1 MSASVAAPR
10 PSSPSQPAS
19 QQQLQ
24 LHAVDANLPTGGDT
38 KRHRSESAP
47 QEPER
52 SAELA
57 EVAAAT
63 IHAND
68 DGEQQHAGADDAATT
83 ADAPAAA
90 EDAATATNAEAAD
103 ADAADAVK
111 EAAEHADAA
120 SADDAAEEPTKADA
134 DDGDDAKAAT
144 ASADAE
150 EEPVDA
156 AGAEASEEAPSP
168 AEQPHDDDAAAAVA
182 DDDAQQAIAAGSE
195 PAVTAAADIAA
206 DDTA

>member
-111 EAAEHADAA
+111 EAAEHAD
-120 SADDAAEEPTKADA
+120 
-134 DDGDDAKAAT
+134 DGDDAKAAT

-195 PAVTAAADIAA
+195 PAVTAADVVAA

>member
-24 LHAVDANLPTGGDT
+24 LQAVDANLPAGGDT

-47 QEPER
+47 HEPER

-57 EVAAAT
+57 EVAAAS

-90 EDAATATNAEAAD
+90 EDAATATNA
-103 ADAADAVK
+103 DAADAVK

-120 SADDAAEEPTKADA
+120 SADDAAEAPTKADA
-134 DDGDDAKAAT
+134 VAGDDAKAAT

-156 AGAEASEEAPSP
+156 AGAEAPEEAPSP
-168 AEQPHDDDAAAAVA
+168 SEQPQDDDAAAVA

-195 PAVTAAADIAA
+195 PAVTAAADVAA